1 MKITILVD
9 NRSNKEDSRLQT
21 EHGLSI
27 FIETDG
33 GQRILF
39 DTGASGK
46 FAVNA
51 GLLNIDL
58 NNIDFAAISHGHADH
73 IGGLDAFTKINKT
86 ALVYIAGKVWG
97 STYFSSRHPVKKNI
111 SIDPNILNAH
121 SNQFIPLENS
131 LWINEEI
138 ALVFNTCHSHPYPK
152 GNRFLS
158 VLDAQGEK
166 LDTFLHE
173 MGLVIK
179 TKDGIVI
186 ISPCSHNGVE
196 NIIESCKKFTGIEK
210 VYSFIGGM
218 HMIDQGG
225 ETLENLFDIGKTIL
239 ANNPNI
245 SIFTGHCTGELA
257 FKIFDDTN
265 FPLKIYQFFTGCSFS
280 I

>member
-1 MKITILVD
+1 MKITILID
-9 NRSNKEDSRLQT
+9 NRPNKEDSRLQT

-39 DTGASGK
+39 DTGASTK
-46 FAVNA
+46 FIENA
-51 GLLNIDL
+51 DLLNIDL
-58 NNIDFAAISHGHADH
+58 SNIDFAAISHGHADH

-86 ALVYIAGKVWG
+86 APVYIAKEVWG
-97 STYFSSRHPVKKNI
+97 STYFSSRHTTKKNI
-111 SIDPNILNAH
+111 SIDPSILVANP
-121 SNQFIPLENS
+121 NQFIPIEQS

-138 ALVFNTCHSHPYPK
+138 ALVFNTSHSCPRPK

-158 VLDAQGEK
+158 LLDSNGEK

-173 MGLVIK
+173 MALVIK
-179 TKDGIVI
+179 IKDGIVI

-218 HMIDQGG
+218 HMVDKGG
-225 ETLENLFDIGKTIL
+225 ETLENLFDMGKSIF

-245 SIFTGHCTGELA
+245 SVFTGHCTGELA
-257 FKIFDDTN
+257 FEKFEDSS
-265 FPLKIYQFFTGCSFS
+265 FPLKINKFFTGCR
-280 I
+280 III